1 MNSEEDGVMKNGTEK
16 ILFVALLLFVS
27 GISIFSLYSCA
38 TAPYTGRE
46 QLILISPAD
55 EASLGVQAYNEVL
68 KKEKLSTDPQV
79 TSLVKRVGTRIASVA
94 NKPDYKWEFNA
105 IDNAKTANAFCLP
118 GGKVA
123 VYTGILPY
131 TQNEAGLAFVMAHEI
146 GHAIA
151 RHGAERVS
159 QNLLIQLGQQ
169 GLNLAVATKS
179 PAAVQAINT
188 GYGLATTVG
197 VALPFSRTQEYEAD
211 HLGIILMA
219 KAGYDP
225 NEAPKFFERM
235 LKAQKESP
243 PEFLSTHPADENR
256 IRKLRSLIPE
266 ATRYY
271 RPGK

>member
-1 MNSEEDGVMKNGTEK
+1 MRNRMGRKPFLY
-16 ILFVALLLFVS
+16 LFVL
-27 GISIFSLYSCA
+27 GISIFSLNSCA

-46 QLILISPAD
+46 QLILISPAE
-55 EASLGVQAYNEVL
+55 EASLGVQAYNDVL
-68 KKEKLSTDPQV
+68 KKEKISTDPQV

-94 NKPDYKWEFNA
+94 NKSDYKWEFTA

-169 GLNLAVATKS
+169 GLDLAVATKS
-179 PAAVQAINT
+179 PAAVQAVNM

-235 LKAQKESP
+235 LKAQKGSP

-256 IRKLRSLIPE
+256 IRKLTSLIPE
-266 ATRYY
+266 AMRYY
-271 RPGK
+271 HPVK

>member
-1 MNSEEDGVMKNGTEK
+1 MKNGLIK
-16 ILFVALLLFVS
+16 VRLCILSFCIS
-27 GISIFSLYSCA
+27 GIIISLSGCA

-46 QLILISPAD
+46 QLILISSAE
-55 EASLGVQAYNEVL
+55 EASLGVQAYNEAL
-68 KKEKLSTDPQV
+68 KKEKVSTDPQV
-79 TSLVKRVGTRIASVA
+79 TSMVKRVGTKIASVA
-94 NKPDYKWEFNA
+94 NKPDYKWEFTA
-105 IDNAKTANAFCLP
+105 IDNSKTANAFCLP

-169 GLNLAVATKS
+169 GLGLAIASKS
-179 PAAVQAINT
+179 PAAIQAANI
-188 GYGLATTVG
+188 GYGVATTVG

-235 LKAQKESP
+235 MKAQKSST
-243 PEFLSTHPADENR
+243 PEYLSTHPADESR
-256 IRKLRSLIPE
+256 IRKIRSLIPE
-266 ATRYY
+266 AMRYY
-271 RPGK
+271 HPVK